1 VIAAAAITAQR
12 QRRWAVV
19 VTLPHY
25 DQAPLRLAMLD
36 GNCGVLAA
44 WGALKHFRRRTS
56 VDRLIRACGW
66 TRRYGVFTIALAT
79 ALHEHGLTISF
90 HSDRDPNPKPL
101 ERRFYRKARRMKIPL
116 LPAISISSLAVHVR
130 AGRLPIL
137 FHDTPNGQ
145 GHFSPLTREHR
156 GILTLPY
163 SEGGRMRTTQLARLW
178 NAAGICR
185 QCVLVHCRR

>member
-1 VIAAAAITAQR
+1 M
-12 QRRWAVV
+12 VV
-19 VTLPHY
+19 KLPHC
-25 DQAPLRLAMLD
+25 DQAPLGLAMLD

-56 VDRLIRACGW
+56 ADRLIRACGW
-66 TRRYGVFTIALAT
+66 TRRHGVFTIALAT
-79 ALHEHGLTISF
+79 ALHEHGLGVSV

-101 ERRFYRKARRMKIPL
+101 ERRYYRKARRLKIPL
-116 LPAISISSLAVHVR
+116 LPAIPISSLAAHVR

-137 FHDTPNGQ
+137 FHDTPSGQ
-145 GHFSPLTREHR
+145 GHFSPLTRQHR

-163 SEGGRMRTTQLARLW
+163 SEGGRMRSTQLARMW
-178 NAAGICR
+178 NAEGIFR